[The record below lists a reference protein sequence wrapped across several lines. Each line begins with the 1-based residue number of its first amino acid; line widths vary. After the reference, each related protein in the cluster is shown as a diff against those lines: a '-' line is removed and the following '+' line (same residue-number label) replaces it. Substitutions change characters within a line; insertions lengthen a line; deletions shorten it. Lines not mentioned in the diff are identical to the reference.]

1 MNPWLTCE
9 TWFIKSPRQF
19 SSSSLVLFFWLFIYF
34 QLLAEGWKISRHSPY
49 FNLFNQLEAFYLWSH
64 ICFSSLLKHIAAI
77 FHPKRIFK
85 AITVSM
91 FFLPA
96 LNDLLLLLQEQKHC
110 LYRPRLIW
118 NVIWCGIL
126 IIVCC
131 SVVKWGI
138 LWAVKNKQLMRWDEK
153 N

>member
-1 MNPWLTCE
+1 MKLG
-9 TWFIKSPRQF
+9 
-19 SSSSLVLFFWLFIYF
+19 SSSLQGNFPLHHLFSFSDFLSIFSYSRK
-34 QLLAEGWKISRHSPY
+34 AEKFHVTHHILTSSI
-49 FNLFNQLEAFYLWSH
+49 NKNLWSH

-85 AITVSM
+85 AITLSM

-138 LWAVKNKQLMRWDEK
+138 YMGCKKQAIDKMRWEELDD
-153 N
+153 